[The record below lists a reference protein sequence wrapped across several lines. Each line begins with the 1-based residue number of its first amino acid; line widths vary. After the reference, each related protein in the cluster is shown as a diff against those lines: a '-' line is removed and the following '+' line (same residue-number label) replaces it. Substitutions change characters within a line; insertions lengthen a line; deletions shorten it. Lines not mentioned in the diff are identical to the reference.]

1 MNHKTRNNFLM
12 KKLIIRN
19 FLILPIL
26 LFVSGFNTVVAQID
40 FNNYETFFYK
50 KKELNLG
57 AVYYTHNEREELR
70 TDAWREYEKISTGA
84 AKFQIKNQFWNYLNY
99 KQEQIVFN
107 FEAGPLWGNGNWV
120 DSSAVGNAV
129 ADHKIL
135 GFRTNAYA
143 GFLSRFYYT
152 NKSFTLVQLNANVNY
167 DLYQQHSKGTSTDSN
182 NVVTP
187 VDEKTGVSKFKYGF
201 QAKAGWGIGRLN
213 PVNNY
218 MIADY
223 LLTKYYRGRIFS
235 TNEIIALSKQIAN
248 VKQQRDII
256 SGHDPELESK
266 QIQYYL
272 NQKLLLTLPENIGEE
287 WVYGEF
293 LPRYNGTKVEFGPFF
308 NYYNREPDFIYGG
321 YFLFENAKYHSY
333 KWNRNFKASINYN
346 RYKRED
352 WMLGEIDLGW
362 SYFIKLRSQFDF
374 GFKYIP
380 GIQLNNFEDIGKVN
394 HGFVPYLSYFSQLN
408 SKARINLAFAWRIS
422 EDESLM
428 LPGPEFSLSVY
439 RSRY

>member
-1 MNHKTRNNFLM
+1 LNFKTRNNLLM

-19 FLILPIL
+19 FLILFML
-26 LFVSGFNTVVAQID
+26 LLTSGISSVTAQID
-40 FNNYETFFYK
+40 FNNYETFFYT

-57 AVYYTHNEREELR
+57 AVYYSDNEREELR
-70 TDAWREYEKISTGA
+70 TDESRQYEKLSTGT
-84 AKFQIKNQFWNYLNY
+84 AKFQFKNQFWNYLNY

-107 FEAGPLWGNGNWV
+107 FEAGPLWGSGNWI
-120 DSSAVGNAV
+120 DSSSVENEV

-135 GFRTNAYA
+135 GLRTNAFVGY
-143 GFLSRFYYT
+143 LSRFYYT
-152 NKSFTLVQLNANVNY
+152 NRNFTLVQLNANANY
-167 DLYQQHSKGTSTDSN
+167 DLYQQHSEGTATTSGGSETN
-182 NVVTP
+182 I
-187 VDEKTGVSKFKYGF
+187 DEKTGVSKFKYGF
-201 QAKAGWGIGRLN
+201 LAKAGWGIGRLN

-223 LLTKYYRGRIFS
+223 LLSKYYKGRTFS

-248 VKQQRDII
+248 VKYQRDII
-256 SGHDPELESK
+256 SGHDTELESK

-272 NQKLLLTLPENIGEE
+272 NQKLLLTLPENIEEE

-308 NYYNREPDFIYGG
+308 NYYNREPDFIYGA
-321 YFLFENAKYHSY
+321 YFLFENAKYRNY
-333 KWNRNFKASINYN
+333 KWNRNFKAGVNYN
-346 RYKRED
+346 RYKRDD
-352 WMLGEIDLGW
+352 WMLGEINLGW
-362 SYFIKLRSQFDF
+362 SYFIKLKSQFDF

-380 GIQLNNFEDIGKVN
+380 GVQLNSFEDIGKVN